1 MNDRVLVH
9 SFIRSI
15 DRNLIAVLV
24 VFACCL
30 CPCLADLNQHGM
42 PALLACSRH
51 APLRYFTRRLTGVG
65 MAQARRKALGT
76 ATMEEEELKD
86 SVVCHKLACAIQD
99 CLARNSYQ
107 QPRCTD
113 AIEAYNQ
120 CVARDKQRR
129 QQQLQQ
135 LQPPQARS

>member
-30 CPCLADLNQHGM
+30 TDLNQHGM

-51 APLRYFTRRLTGVG
+51 APLRNFTRRLTGVG